1 MKKTEKDTQDPPKLK
16 KNFFLKKQK
25 NTPKTPLGP
34 QKLFKKIFLKKK
46 QKKTPKTPPQGTVV
60 DGATGAPEEEVQ
72 ENSARVGFFR
82 LLLLEIST
90 ADIFEVYT
98 EKMNFPGGLVSAN
111 LQFY

>member
-1 MKKTEKDTQDPPKLK
+1 MVVSALTMVETVFQSPELISEMCSCHRQVP
-16 KNFFLKKQK
+16 
-25 NTPKTPLGP
+25 THC
-34 QKLFKKIFLKKK
+34 
-46 QKKTPKTPPQGTVV
+46 TVV

-98 EKMNFPGGLVSAN
+98 EKMNFPGGLVSEN